1 MSKQINDFIR
11 QTYQY
16 FYIDGLPELA
26 SGSMY
31 LVTGIL
37 LAVMTRVESGTLAAG
52 LVGLALIP
60 IILGGIYLQNRLLRH
75 LKERITYLRSGY
87 VSYRRERKDSRRW
100 IVIVVALLLPFVLTL
115 LPEQWQDLPLVIG
128 GILGSVHIYMG
139 YRLSIKRFYIE
150 GAFAVFLGIVAAI
163 FLNNEVLG
171 AAIIFLGAG
180 IVLMAAGGL
189 TLRHY
194 LQTHPLADEVTG

>member
-16 FYIDGLPELA
+16 FYIDGLPELS

-31 LVTGIL
+31 LVTGGW
-37 LAVMTRVESGTLAAG
+37 LAVMTRVESSTLAAG
-52 LVGLALIP
+52 LVGLALAP

-75 LKERITYLRSGY
+75 LKEQITFLRTGY
-87 VSYRRERKDSRRW
+87 VSYRRERRDSRRW
-100 IVIVVALLLPFVLTL
+100 IVIAVALLLPFILIF

-128 GILGSVHIYMG
+128 VILGSVHIYLG
-139 YRLSIKRFYIE
+139 YRLGIKRFYME
-150 GAFAVFLGIVAAI
+150 GAFAVFLGIVSAI
-163 FLNNEVLG
+163 SLDDEVLG

-180 IVLMAAGGL
+180 IVLMVAGGL

-194 LQTHPLADEVTG
+194 LQTHPLSDEVVG